1 MGPESLC
8 FLVIR
13 LSAHAWVCAAG
24 SLFIVVLILKS
35 YVLVLETLSWQW
47 CYCQDLFKQVCIQ
60 LPTSSVNVALPASGR
75 CCSAAAAACQPCR
88 NPSIGLRH
96 SPVSYCWLQVLL
108 WFLCSRLKV
117 SYFCVISLMIG
128 YRSHG
133 GIWCRH
139 WSVYSGSCHSTPWCY
154 CWSLDRCKSL
164 VCLEAHHTSVSV
176 CLSVTTKHV
185 GSGLNNQ
192 NIEKS

>member
-35 YVLVLETLSWQW
+35 YVLVLVLETLSWQW

-60 LPTSSVNVALPASGR
+60 LPTSAVNVALPASSR

-88 NPSIGLRH
+88 NRSIGLRH

-117 SYFCVISLMIG
+117 SYFCVISFMIG

-139 WSVYSGSCHSTPWCY
+139 WSVYSGSCHSMPWCY

-176 CLSVTTKHV
+176 CLSVCHY
-185 GSGLNNQ
+185 
-192 NIEKS
+192 